1 MSSRL
6 DTITDWESRAE
17 LVSFRV
23 SGLAR
28 ECGVTDRQLRR
39 YFQCKFGS
47 SPHAWMAVRR
57 LQKVCAFLSR
67 GDLVKEIA
75 VRAGFSRQANF
86 SRHFKRYYNATPSAF
101 RSPIRG
107 QLP

>member
-47 SPHAWMAVRR
+47 SPHAWMAATRLHRVRP
-57 LQKVCAFLSR
+57 FLFR

-75 VRAGFSRQANF
+75 ARAGFTRQANF
-86 SRHFKRYYNATPSAF
+86 SRQFKRHYKTTPSAF
-101 RSPIRG
+101 RALIG
-107 QLP
+107 